1 MVQEGCEG
9 ALGGWRALEV
19 RGGWMIG
26 RALKNTERLAKGEVL
41 GEGRENG
48 DLGEGRVLGG
58 MGLAPE
64 GDFELTFRLDW
75 SRISFYC
82 SIDIQRHIRQDRSVK
97 TNCTHVPRT
106 N

>member
-1 MVQEGCEG
+1 
-9 ALGGWRALEV
+9 
-19 RGGWMIG
+19 MIG

-64 GDFELTFRLDW
+64 GDFELTFRLD
-75 SRISFYC
+75 
-82 SIDIQRHIRQDRSVK
+82 
-97 TNCTHVPRT
+97 
-106 N
+106 